1 MKTTLDDILDRAL
14 ADKRI
19 VGGVL
24 LVEERGA
31 PAYSRA
37 LGLSDREAGR
47 AMTLDTRF
55 RLASVTKPIMSA
67 LFMGL
72 EEDGVFR
79 LGDPVT
85 DYLPWFTPALP
96 DGRQPVI
103 TLHHLLTHSSGLGYR
118 FLQDEQGP
126 YALAGVSDGLDQPG
140 RGMEDNLRRLATAPL
155 YFEPGTAW
163 RYSLGLDVLG
173 AVAEAATGEGLQAL
187 LDRRIAAPL
196 GLRQL
201 QFVTTPGAD
210 LAAPYLDGRPE
221 PVLMQDGVRHPL
233 FDGAVTFVPS
243 RAFDTRSF
251 PSSGAGLVGPPGEV
265 MTVLRCLLAGGAP
278 ILRPETVARMKQ
290 PQLPQGVWTMHGP
303 GWSFGYGWG
312 VLADPG
318 LAGVAQPGGLMK
330 WGGVYG
336 HSWFM
341 DPRAERLSLLMTNTA
356 YEGMNGR
363 LPLEIAA
370 AFYP

>member
-1 MKTTLDDILDRAL
+1 MKTTLDEILDRAR
-14 ADKRI
+14 AEKRI

-24 LVEERGA
+24 LVEEPGA
-31 PAYSRA
+31 PVYARA
-37 LGLSDREAGR
+37 VGLSDREAGR

-55 RLASVTKPIMSA
+55 RLASITKPIMSA
-67 LFMGL
+67 LFMAL
-72 EEDGVFR
+72 AEDGVFR
-79 LGDPVT
+79 LSDPVT
-85 DYLPWFTPALP
+85 EYLPEFRPALP
-96 DGRQPVI
+96 DGRHPVI

-118 FLQDEQGP
+118 FLQNEQGP

-140 RGMEDNLRRLATAPL
+140 RSMEDNLRRLAGAPL

-187 LDRRIAAPL
+187 LDRRIAGPL

-201 QFVTTPGAD
+201 QFVTTPGPD
-210 LAAPYLDGRPE
+210 LAQPYLDGTPE

-233 FDGAVTFVPS
+233 WDGGVTFAPS
-243 RAFDTRSF
+243 RAFDANSF
-251 PSSGAGLVGPPGEV
+251 PSSGGGLVGQPAEV
-265 MTVLRCLLAGGAP
+265 MAVLRCLLAGGAP
-278 ILRPETVARMKQ
+278 VLRPETVAQMMR
-290 PQLPQGVWTMHGP
+290 PQLAEGIWTMHGP

-312 VLADPG
+312 VLADPR
-318 LAGVAQPGGLMK
+318 LAGGAQPRGLMK

-341 DPRAERLSLLMTNTA
+341 DPEAERVSLLMTNTA
-356 YEGMNGR
+356 YEGMSGK
-363 LPLEIAA
+363 LPLEIAD
-370 AFYP
+370 AFYL